1 MRRKADKPTSLLADS
16 GAIPEPTVES
26 GRKKNTL
33 YGVFLPHRH
42 ACGAF
47 SVDSGKKGFSEMEN
61 AKNAANRAS
70 RFDIRAVAQVGIL
83 GGMAFLLMMVEI
95 PLWFAPGFYKLDL
108 SEIPV
113 LIGGFAIGPLAG
125 GMIEL
130 VKVVLYF
137 FIHGSST
144 AGVGDFANFVI
155 GCCMVVPAALIYKR
169 RKTRRTAMLGLAA
182 GTLLMT
188 VAGSL
193 ANAYVLLPLFAGV
206 MHLPLGTFVQMG
218 TQVNPAITDL
228 GTLILFAVVPFNL
241 LKGVL
246 VSVVT
251 ALLYKKVSPILH
263 GTYRRP

>member
-1 MRRKADKPTSLLADS
+1 
-16 GAIPEPTVES
+16 
-26 GRKKNTL
+26 
-33 YGVFLPHRH
+33 
-42 ACGAF
+42 
-47 SVDSGKKGFSEMEN
+47 MEN

-125 GMIEL
+125 VMIEL

-182 GTLLMT
+182 
-188 VAGSL
+188 
-193 ANAYVLLPLFAGV
+193 
-206 MHLPLGTFVQMG
+206 
-218 TQVNPAITDL
+218 
-228 GTLILFAVVPFNL
+228 
-241 LKGVL
+241 
-246 VSVVT
+246 
-251 ALLYKKVSPILH
+251 
-263 GTYRRP
+263 